1 VSGADA
7 GVTVDMAPRAISNER
22 VQELQILQFICGEIV
37 VVSSFPDDIQCNLA
51 TRLSDLPFH
60 FLTIV

>member
-1 VSGADA
+1 
-7 GVTVDMAPRAISNER
+7 MR